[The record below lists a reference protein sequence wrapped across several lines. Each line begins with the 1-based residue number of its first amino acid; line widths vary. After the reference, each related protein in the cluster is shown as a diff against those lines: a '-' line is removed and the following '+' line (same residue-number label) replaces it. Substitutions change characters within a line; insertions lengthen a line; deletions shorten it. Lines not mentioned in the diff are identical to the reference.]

1 MFVEEETRKQTELM
15 SSASMPF
22 LSAEYPQSSGFSL
35 ACPSSQR
42 HPEKTKLST
51 ILLPSIY
58 PCSSACSP

>member
-35 ACPSSQR
+35 A
-42 HPEKTKLST
+42 
-51 ILLPSIY
+51 
-58 PCSSACSP
+58 